1 MLKIMAIIIRINIF
15 NHDDISKILYNL
27 YLLGLSFE
35 KHQNSTQFFNMNQ
48 GIDSVVET
56 PLHMPFG
63 YNLISSVGLTRG
75 GD

>member
-1 MLKIMAIIIRINIF
+1 MAIIIRINLF
-15 NHDDISKILYNL
+15 NHDDISKILYTVYI
-27 YLLGLSFE
+27 YLTFE
-35 KHQNSTQFFNMNQ
+35 KHQNSTEFFNMNQ
-48 GIDSVVET
+48 DIDSVVET